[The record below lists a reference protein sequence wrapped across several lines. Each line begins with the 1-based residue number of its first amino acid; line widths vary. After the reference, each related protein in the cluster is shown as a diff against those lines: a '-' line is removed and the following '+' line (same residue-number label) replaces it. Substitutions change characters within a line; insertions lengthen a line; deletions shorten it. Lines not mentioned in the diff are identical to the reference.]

1 MALGVIARHYLGDA
15 LNTGH
20 EPGPLVKP
28 RQVTIN
34 VHLRDPDTG
43 RCDTTR
49 APISVDQ
56 VRSWCTHPDTQVVIN
71 PSAT

>member
-15 LNTGH
+15 LNTGR
-20 EPGPLVKP
+20 ETGPLVKP
-28 RQVTIN
+28 RQVVIN
-34 VHLRDPDTG
+34 VHLRDQDTG

-49 APISVDQ
+49 ASISVS
-56 VRSWCTHPDTQVVIN
+56 RCAWCTSSTPRYHR